1 MKHLTLTLAAA
12 AGLMSFTALAQAE
25 TVHLQATLNATS
37 QVPPVASGGT
47 GQVDATLDTDTHVLT
62 YTVEYTGLSGPATMA
77 HFHGPAKPGANAGV
91 ALPLS
96 SPLDSPIKGDATLTA
111 AQQKELLD
119 GLMYVNIHTAANPG
133 GEIRG
138 QVTAAK

>member
-12 AGLMSFTALAQAE
+12 AGLMSFTALAHAD
-25 TVHLQATLNATS
+25 TVHLHATLNAATE
-37 QVPPVASGGT
+37 VPPKASGGT
-47 GQVDATLDTDTHVLT
+47 GQVDAMLDTDTHVLT
-62 YTVEYTGLSGPATMA
+62 YTVEYAGLTGPASMA

-91 ALPLS
+91 VLPLS
-96 SPLDSPIKGDATLTA
+96 SPLDSPIKGTATLTA

-119 GLMYVNIHTAANPG
+119 GLMYVNVHTHANPG

-138 QVTAAK
+138 QVTK